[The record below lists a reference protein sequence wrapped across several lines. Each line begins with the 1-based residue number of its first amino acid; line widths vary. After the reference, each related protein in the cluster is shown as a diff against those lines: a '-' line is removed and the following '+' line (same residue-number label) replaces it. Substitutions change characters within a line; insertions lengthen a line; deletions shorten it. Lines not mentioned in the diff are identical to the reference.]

1 MISNLWWQHRRQ
13 MKTLAYTIQKNAKNV
28 TSTVGGA
35 ADCRRALSENRTEGT
50 VGDGNVVTASFT
62 ALTNDDTSPKL

>member
-1 MISNLWWQHRRQ
+1 MVATSQTDEDTSVH
-13 MKTLAYTIQKNAKNV
+13 YPKNPKNV